1 MVDDCNKSQ
10 PTTKEQLS
18 HQLWLCPLWALTSRH
33 IIPWWMLIM
42 KQTPQNQKP
51 QSEIEALKR
60 LKNKVDYVSLVWI
73 LLNHSFLLFLRL
85 CLIRSFSMFF
95 KAPKKDNKLGQFC
108 FYAGEFLFLI
118 VLFWI
123 YISLFTLLTGIS

>member
-1 MVDDCNKSQ
+1 
-10 PTTKEQLS
+10 
-18 HQLWLCPLWALTSRH
+18 
-33 IIPWWMLIM
+33 M

-108 FYAGEFLFLI
+108 FYAGGFLFL
-118 VLFWI
+118 LF
-123 YISLFTLLTGIS
+123 